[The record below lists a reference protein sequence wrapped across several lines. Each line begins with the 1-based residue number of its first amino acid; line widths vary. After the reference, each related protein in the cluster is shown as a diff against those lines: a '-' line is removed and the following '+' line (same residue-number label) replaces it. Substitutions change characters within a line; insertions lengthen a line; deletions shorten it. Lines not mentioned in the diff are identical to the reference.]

1 VKQDSCDIPLVSL
14 PAYLRQYFPALG
26 ACCINSTVR
35 QQTLNRISS
44 LSVVETAYS
53 FVITIDLVSIDSRG
67 AVPVDALGLSKDTCG
82 QTWDWVSAKYI
93 YIFFGY
99 PSALTT
105 SMGASFGV
113 IHHEDKW
120 FRWSLLLKPIPFM
133 IRVVIQV
140 VHLPSFTRYDAIG
153 RHKIIWFD

>member
-1 VKQDSCDIPLVSL
+1 M
-14 PAYLRQYFPALG
+14 
-26 ACCINSTVR
+26 
-35 QQTLNRISS
+35 NRISS

-67 AVPVDALGLSKDTCG
+67 AVPADALGLSKDTCG
-82 QTWDWVSAKYI
+82 QTWDWVSAKN
-93 YIFFGY
+93 FFGR

-113 IHHEDKW
+113 IHDKDKW

-140 VHLPSFTRYDAIG
+140 VHLPSFTRYDTIG